1 MFKHK
6 LAAFALSAAL
16 ALPAFA
22 ATEVSGVKFEDKV
35 SANGT
40 ELVLNGAGLRK
51 KLVFKVYA
59 MGLYLPAKADSAA
72 AVLGAHG
79 NKRIQIV
86 TLRDLSAEQLAE
98 ALEKGVED
106 NNAAADMAKIKSRL
120 EEFRANLLAMEKV
133 PEKSDVRIEWNGSA
147 TRVFLNGTQKGKDIA
162 GEDFYLALLKIW
174 FGDKPA
180 QADLK
185 DALLGK
191 TK

>member
-1 MFKHK
+1 MIKRK
-6 LAAFALSAAL
+6 LAAIALSAAL

-22 ATEVSGVKFEDKV
+22 ATEVAGVKFDDKLNA
-35 SANGT
+35 SGS

-59 MGLYLPAKADSAA
+59 MGLYLPTKVDSAS
-72 AVLGAHG
+72 AVLTAHG

-86 TLRDLSAEQLAE
+86 TLRELSAEQLAE

-106 NNAAADMAKIKSRL
+106 NNSAADLAKIKSRL
-120 EEFRANLLAMEKV
+120 DEFRANMLAMEKV

-147 TRVFLNGTQKGKDIA
+147 TRVFLNNTQKGKDIA

>member
-1 MFKHK
+1 MLKRK
-6 LAAFALSAAL
+6 LAALALSAAL

-35 SANGT
+35 TANGT

-72 AVLGAHG
+72 AVLSAHG

-106 NNAAADMAKIKSRL
+106 NNAPGDMAKIKSRL

-147 TRVFLNGTQKGKDIA
+147 TRVFLNGNQKGKDIA

-191 TK
+191 AK

>member
-35 SANGT
+35 CANGT

-72 AVLGAHG
+72 AVLGTHG